1 MTIESIEPF
10 IVLIRDGATIFFYI
24 IGCWVALSGL
34 RTWKK
39 QLVGESKYEALRR
52 LIRLTYRLQQ
62 QIRNIRGSYRQ
73 SLSSIASEDYK
84 DSYFKTSLESMDEQ
98 VVEIKELV
106 FELKLM
112 DKGFNDQSIQELLT
126 IAEEFKM
133 SIFAYVIMSRIDI
146 SGKPQLKTRE
156 REERLKEVRAII
168 YSSKD
173 NDEFGKRLNDVV
185 GEVESSLSRY
195 LNV

>member
-10 IVLIRDGATIFFYI
+10 VNLIKDGATIFFYS
-24 IGCWVALSGL
+24 IGCGVALSGL

-39 QLVGESKYEALRR
+39 QLVGESKYETLRR
-52 LIRLTYRLQQ
+52 LIRPTYRLEEQVK
-62 QIRNIRGSYRQ
+62 NIRGSYRQ

-84 DSYFKTSLESMDEQ
+84 DSYFKTSLESMDEK

-112 DKGFNDQSIQELLT
+112 DKGFDDQSIQKLLA
-126 IAEEFKM
+126 ISEEFKM
-133 SIFAYVIMSRIDI
+133 NVFAYVIMARIDI
-146 SGKPQLKTRE
+146 SGKPQLKRKE

-168 YSSKD
+168 YSGKD
-173 NDEFGKRLNDVV
+173 NDEFGKRLNDIV
-185 GEVESSLSRY
+185 GEVESSLSRF

>member
-1 MTIESIEPF
+1 
-10 IVLIRDGATIFFYI
+10 
-24 IGCWVALSGL
+24 
-34 RTWKK
+34 
-39 QLVGESKYEALRR
+39 
-52 LIRLTYRLQQ
+52 
-62 QIRNIRGSYRQ
+62 
-73 SLSSIASEDYK
+73 
-84 DSYFKTSLESMDEQ
+84 MDEQ

-112 DKGFNDQSIQELLT
+112 DKGFDDQSIQELLT

-133 SIFAYVIMSRIDI
+133 NIFAYVIMARIDI
-146 SGKPQLKTRE
+146 SGKSQLKTRE